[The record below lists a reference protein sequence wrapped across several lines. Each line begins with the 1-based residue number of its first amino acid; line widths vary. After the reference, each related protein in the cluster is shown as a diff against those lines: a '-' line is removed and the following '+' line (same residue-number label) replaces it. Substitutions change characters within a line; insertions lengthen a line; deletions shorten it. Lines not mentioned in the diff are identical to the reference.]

1 LGNLNEELKKRRVR
15 KRREATRPKV
25 KPDNTFLLCE
35 TKGSE
40 NVILVLHSI
49 DEERRSESESV
60 LVSERERVCNF
71 VGVLNYE
78 RIFLFPII
86 VLL

>member
-60 LVSERERVCNF
+60 LVSERERERESNF
-71 VGVLNYE
+71 VGSVKL
-78 RIFLFPII
+78 
-86 VLL
+86 

>member
-60 LVSERERVCNF
+60 LVSERER
-71 VGVLNYE
+71 E
-78 RIFLFPII
+78 RATL
-86 VLL
+86 

>member
-25 KPDNTFLLCE
+25 KPDNTFLLCD

-49 DEERRSESESV
+49 DEEEEV
-60 LVSERERVCNF
+60 KVFWFQRERVC
-71 VGVLNYE
+71 VCVCVCESVQLC
-78 RIFLFPII
+78 RSVKL
-86 VLL
+86 